1 MTQEQLSVRMI
12 RAIKAFGVNGFYM
25 YFETPI
31 ELKDGT
37 KINEVRIS
45 TTKPNAVE
53 CLEYKTNKVVKRIAK
68 KDLLK
73 IYDRM

>member
-12 RAIKAFGVNGFYM
+12 RAIKAMGVHGYYV

-37 KINEVRIS
+37 KVNEVRIS
-45 TTKPNAVE
+45 TTKSNAVE
-53 CLEYKTNKVVKRIAK
+53 CLENKTNKVIKRIAK

-73 IYDRM
+73 IYERM